1 MSANFQ
7 AIQRNDAVSHQA
19 VATIKRMIAEGDLG
33 PRQRLPAERELAA
46 RLGVSRPSLR
56 EAIRALT
63 ALNILESR
71 HGDGT
76 YVSSLEPEL
85 LAEPIDFVLQVN
97 KESIGAFF
105 EARQVLEVGAATLAA
120 ERATDLELASL
131 ADHVKEGRLTLND
144 PEAFIE
150 HDIEF
155 HSRISRMARSPILAS
170 MFASVRTLAYLGR
183 RGTAQ
188 VPAMRKRALLD
199 HEKIV
204 QGLQARDAAAASSA
218 MAAHLRRS
226 GAIAV
231 KALEDELKL
240 RSS

>member
-1 MSANFQ
+1 MEFQ
-7 AIQRNDAVSHQA
+7 TIRRNDAVAHQA

-33 PRQRLPAERELAA
+33 PRQRLPAERELAGH
-46 RLGVSRPSLR
+46 LGVSRPSLR

-71 HGDGT
+71 QGDGT

-85 LAEPIDFVLQVN
+85 LAEPIDFVLQIN
-97 KESIGAFF
+97 RESISAFF
-105 EARQVLEVGAATLAA
+105 EARQVLEVGAAALAA
-120 ERATDLELASL
+120 ERATDIELASL
-131 ADHVKEGRLTLND
+131 ADHTKAGRLTLD
-144 PEAFIE
+144 DSEAFIE

-155 HSRISRMARSPILAS
+155 HRRISKMARSPILAS
-170 MFASVRTLAYLGR
+170 MLASVRTLAYLGR

-188 VPAMRKRALLD
+188 VPSMRKRALLD

-204 QGLQARDAAAASSA
+204 QGLRARDAAAASGA
-218 MAAHLRRS
+218 MADHLKRS

-231 KALEDELKL
+231 KALEDEMQVIP
-240 RSS
+240 